1 MFEKSVK
8 IVYNI
13 WCIISERSELMSKI
27 KIALDSPG
35 DLSIEIAEKNGIS
48 ILPIK
53 FSLEDEE
60 ELIRDKIDITD
71 DEFYKKIR
79 ETGIIPKTVQITPIE
94 FEEFYLSFADEYDE
108 IIMITISANGS
119 GTHRNAVMAAEEV
132 KEKIKVHVVDSNL
145 YSYCYGLMA
154 LKAKELADAGKCA
167 EEIVKVIEKQRDNTV
182 AFFSVETLDYLK
194 KGGRISTMSAI
205 IGGVLDIRP
214 ILTVTQDGKVAAI
227 EKTKGEKKML
237 LKMRDLTKETLAD
250 CDYELYWL
258 YSDRKDNVEKLVAM
272 LENEGFKFNGS
283 AQVGAVIGSHAGP
296 GVFAVVMIK
305 K

>member
-1 MFEKSVK
+1 
-8 IVYNI
+8 
-13 WCIISERSELMSKI
+13 MSKI

-35 DLSIEIAEKNGIS
+35 DLSLEIAEKNNIS

-53 FSLEDEE
+53 FSLENEE

-71 DEFYKKIR
+71 DDFYKKIR

-94 FEEFYLSFADEYDE
+94 FEEFFLSFAEDFDEL
-108 IIMITISANGS
+108 IMITISANGS
-119 GTHRNAVMAAEEV
+119 GTHRNACMAAEEV
-132 KEKIKVHVVDSNL
+132 KDKIKVYVVDSNL

-154 LKAKELADAGKCA
+154 LKAKELADAGKPA
-167 EEIVKVIEKQRDNTV
+167 QEIVKEIEKQRDNTK
-182 AFFSVETLDYLK
+182 AFFAVETLDYLK

-214 ILTVTQDGKVAAI
+214 ILTVTEDGKVAAI

-237 LKMRDLTKETLAD
+237 LKMKELTLNELEGK
-250 CDYELYWL
+250 DYELYWL
-258 YSDRKDNVEKLVAM
+258 YSDKKDNVEKLKGM
-272 LENEGFKFNGS
+272 LEESGLKFSGS
-283 AQVGAVIGSHAGP
+283 AQVGAVIGCHAGP